1 MIIKEIRES
10 FRDILGK
17 VDETKQEGMLRETCQ
32 NQIISSKKRLDQ
44 ISDSLT
50 SMKTDDE
57 ELKVSLDFTQ
67 NDIDHGFSKLN
78 KKL

>member
-1 MIIKEIRES
+1 
-10 FRDILGK
+10 
-17 VDETKQEGMLRETCQ
+17 MLRETCL

-44 ISDSLT
+44 ICGSLT

>member
-1 MIIKEIRES
+1 
-10 FRDILGK
+10 
-17 VDETKQEGMLRETCQ
+17 MLRETCQ

-44 ISDSLT
+44 ICDSLT
-50 SMKTDDE
+50 SMKIDDE